1 MNHGRDEAFIS
12 AAQTAMQLLAHHEVA
27 TQWEEPSLLPRMSVG
42 MLACHLARQVVRAQQ
57 ILPVEATGTPL
68 PDPADHYRRAAWVK
82 ADDLEDPAN
91 DRTDD
96 EREAHQGVEAMRTR
110 CNDAFIGVDRLL
122 SSGGAHD
129 VVTVPWQ
136 GWSLRREDF
145 LLTRMVEI
153 VTHSDDL
160 ARSLNLPTPVF
171 SDEAYLPVLHLLARL
186 AAERHGQAAMTS
198 ALTRRERMPDTI
210 SAF

>member
-1 MNHGRDEAFIS
+1 ML
-12 AAQTAMQLLAHHEVA
+12 LLAHEEVA
-27 TQWEEPSLLPRMSVG
+27 TKWEQPSLLPRMTVG
-42 MLACHLARQVVRAQQ
+42 MLACHLARQVVRARQ
-57 ILPVEATGTPL
+57 ILSVEATDTPL
-68 PDPADHYRRAAWVK
+68 PETADHYRRAAWVT
-82 ADDLEDPAN
+82 ANDLEDPAN

-96 EREAHQGVEAMRTR
+96 EMEAKQGVEAMLTR
-110 CNDAFIGVDRLL
+110 STEALTAVDRLL
-122 SSGGAHD
+122 ADGAAHD

-160 ARSLNLPTPVF
+160 ARSVNLRTPTFP
-171 SDEAYLPVLHLLARL
+171 DAAYLPVLYLLARL
-186 AAERHGQAAMTS
+186 AAERHGQAAMIS
-198 ALTRRERMPDTI
+198 ALTRRERMPQTI